1 MREEPII
8 SGAVVKAALVL
19 LVAGALGVGA
29 YAVAGGDVDLP
40 ELPDLPDIDTT
51 GETTALE
58 DTTVE
63 DTTVTEEPEVEVE
76 EPAGPFTTAGL
87 ADALAAVE
95 QAVEDQPGA
104 PQLTRL
110 LVNEVQTQFFV
121 RSGDGIEAV
130 SVRADSGEVAREE
143 ATITITGDAT
153 ITDFAFALAAV
164 QPRAIDRML
173 AAARGRSG
181 AADFTPTTLAL
192 ERALPFG
199 SRELR
204 WQINAE
210 GGGRSLT
217 YRAKL
222 DGSQVQQVGGGTEIP
237 PAAREAR
244 RLSDCIESAGGDADA
259 ISECFEE
266 P

>member
-51 GETTALE
+51 GETTAL
-58 DTTVE
+58 E